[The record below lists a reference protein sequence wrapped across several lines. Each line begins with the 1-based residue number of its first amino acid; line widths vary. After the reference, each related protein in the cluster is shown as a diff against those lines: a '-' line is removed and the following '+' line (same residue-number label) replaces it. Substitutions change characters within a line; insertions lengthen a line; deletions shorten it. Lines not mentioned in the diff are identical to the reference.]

1 MKAKENPVK
10 YQINNVEEYWY
21 IALISL
27 GHWASFPL
35 DIEDDSLVKFDFNV
49 SMSKLDMHIIA
60 KSYYKM
66 INLAKVKV

>member
-1 MKAKENPVK
+1 MKAKEDAVK

-35 DIEDDSLVKFDFNV
+35 VIQDDSLVKVDFNV
-49 SMSKLDMHIIA
+49 SMSTLNMHIIA

-66 INLAKVKV
+66 TNLDKVKV